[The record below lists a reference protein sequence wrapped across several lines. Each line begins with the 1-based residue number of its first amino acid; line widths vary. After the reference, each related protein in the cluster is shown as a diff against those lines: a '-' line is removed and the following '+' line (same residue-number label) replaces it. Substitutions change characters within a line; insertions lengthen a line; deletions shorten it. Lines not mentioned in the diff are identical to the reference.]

1 MSELLTGSPVFAK
14 LCGQRSG
21 SGRRRWRPGLGA
33 IGVLAIAVA
42 SGGCSSLKS
51 ASFLPPIFR
60 SFGAPAGPTPAPA
73 GEGTTATSP
82 GDKPKSTAKVARA
95 RSGATGS
102 VEIVERSLRERGLR
116 FGTDGTP
123 EALYQYVRYSHEL
136 VPPERARAGDIVF
149 FDMGEHGCGEH
160 LGLVEAV
167 EGQGRI
173 VFRESRGGVVRRS
186 FVHPGAPRVRRDAD
200 GKVLNTFLRPRRM
213 EDPPEARYFAG
224 EMLCAVGHVEVH

>member
-1 MSELLTGSPVFAK
+1 
-14 LCGQRSG
+14 
-21 SGRRRWRPGLGA
+21 
-33 IGVLAIAVA
+33 VA
-42 SGGCSSLKS
+42 H
-51 ASFLPPIFR
+51 A
-60 SFGAPAGPTPAPA
+60 
-73 GEGTTATSP
+73 
-82 GDKPKSTAKVARA
+82 
-95 RSGATGS
+95 GATGS

-136 VPPERARAGDIVF
+136 VPPERARPGDIVF

-167 EGQGRI
+167 EGEGRI

-186 FVHPGAPRVRRDAD
+186 FVHPGAPRVRRDSS
-200 GKVLNTFLRPRRM
+200 GRVLNTFLRPRRM